1 VDTVGSG
8 LGPVAGSGA
17 TELSTG
23 EKNVSRKGVAK
34 NKFWKQLERLHY
46 LTAKCKI

>member
-1 VDTVGSG
+1 VS
-8 LGPVAGSGA
+8 GSGA

-23 EKNVSRKGVAK
+23 EKNVSRKEEAK
-34 NKFWKQLERLHY
+34 KKFWQQLERLYY